1 LNLGPALT
9 LNQNPIIEK
18 ASSFKNAIE
27 PALSASK
34 RPMLV
39 GQCFKVKSYRNVFM
53 RSDKMIGAIAGD
65 VIGSVF
71 ETYAIKS
78 PHFELFSRHSRFTDD
93 TVLTVAVADSILK
106 NMDYAISLK
115 SFGAKYP
122 NAGYGASFFRWIFS
136 SDMKPYNSW
145 GNGSAMRVSP
155 VGFAFNSIEE
165 VLKEAKKSAEVTHN
179 HPEGIKGAQAV
190 ALAIYLARS
199 CKNKATIKDE
209 ICHRF
214 GYHLDRNLDDIRPNY
229 SFDVSCQGSV
239 PESII
244 AFLEGENF
252 EDTIRKGIS
261 LGGDSDTIACIAGG
275 IAQAFYQ
282 DIPKEIISNVRKI
295 LPGLFLDIIDEFSER
310 YGC

>member
-1 LNLGPALT
+1 
-9 LNQNPIIEK
+9 
-18 ASSFKNAIE
+18 
-27 PALSASK
+27 
-34 RPMLV
+34 
-39 GQCFKVKSYRNVFM
+39 
-53 RSDKMIGAIAGD
+53 MIGAIAGD

-71 ETYAIKS
+71 EQYAIKS
-78 PHFELFSRHSRFTDD
+78 TQFELFSRHSKYTDD
-93 TVLTVAVADSILK
+93 TVLTVAIADAI
-106 NMDYAISLK
+106 MRGIDYATSLK
-115 SFGAKYP
+115 TFGVRYP
-122 NAGYGASFFRWIFS
+122 NAGYGGSFFRWIFS

-155 VGFAFNSIEE
+155 VGFAFTSIED

-190 ALAIYLARS
+190 SLAIFLARS
-199 CKNKATIKDE
+199 GKNKGAIKAE
-209 ICHRF
+209 ISHRF
-214 GYHLDRNLDDIRPNY
+214 GYDLNRKLDDIRPHY

-282 DIPKEIISNVRKI
+282 DIPQEITSNVRKR
-295 LPGLFLDIIDEFSER
+295 LPESFLDIIDEFSAK